1 MPLFGLLPLAAA
13 HLQLAA
19 SKALGIPE
27 ARVPSTVT
35 EMLLGFVGLLLRP
48 LAWHRN
54 KSPSIEGRSVTQPRR
69 RVAARRPSSKQSKG
83 KLGIEGRGTIDG
95 ISGQG

>member
-19 SKALGIPE
+19 SKALG
-27 ARVPSTVT
+27 VPGAVT

-48 LAWHRN
+48 LVLAPQQE
-54 KSPSIEGRSVTQPRR
+54 SSDRR
-69 RVAARRPSSKQSKG
+69 AFGHAARAA
-83 KLGIEGRGTIDG
+83 GRG
-95 ISGQG
+95 

>member
-19 SKALGIPE
+19 NKTLGIPE
-27 ARVPSTVT
+27 ARIPSTVT

-48 LAWHRN
+48 LVLAPQQE
-54 KSPSIEGRSVTQPRR
+54 SFDRR
-69 RVAARRPSSKQSKG
+69 AFGHAAPAA
-83 KLGIEGRGTIDG
+83 GRG
-95 ISGQG
+95 